1 MLSKITSI
9 EDATNLSQLS
19 ILRKEAERILRVL
32 ISAGTMASQVCRIVS
47 EFNDKVVRR
56 VIQFAE
62 NASGSSPCTFAWL
75 GLGSEGRQEQTLF
88 TDQDNAIIFEDCPS
102 KGSQEYF
109 KRLSEKIVH
118 DLNECGIPQCRGNVM
133 ATNPHFFGNLHQ
145 WKERM
150 DGWIKKTDLSDS
162 ELMDVYVFLDFR
174 SIHGD
179 CVLEKELRECTNEL
193 IANNLSF
200 LRSLAE
206 NIASIPTPTGF
217 FKDFIVE
224 KKGKYKNMVNI
235 KLYGLVPLITCIK
248 ILSLQNGLTETNTL
262 DRIEG
267 LTHKGILPA
276 DYKEALEQA
285 FETLLHLKIQNN
297 ISHSDQGRDFGNYV
311 NPANLSVQ
319 QRQILKEA
327 FLAVS
332 ALQKKTKEALK
343 IEEQWF

>member
-1 MLSKITSI
+1 M
-9 EDATNLSQLS
+9 ERTN
-19 ILRKEAERILRVL
+19 
-32 ISAGTMASQVCRIVS
+32 
-47 EFNDKVVRR
+47 
-56 VIQFAE
+56 
-62 NASGSSPCTFAWL
+62 
-75 GLGSEGRQEQTLF
+75 
-88 TDQDNAIIFEDCPS
+88 
-102 KGSQEYF
+102 
-109 KRLSEKIVH
+109 
-118 DLNECGIPQCRGNVM
+118 
-133 ATNPHFFGNLHQ
+133 
-145 WKERM
+145 
-150 DGWIKKTDLSDS
+150 GWIKKTDLSDS

-206 NIASIPTPTGF
+206 NIVSIPTPTGF
-217 FKDFIVE
+217 FKEFIVE
-224 KKGKYKNMVNI
+224 KTGKYKNMVNI

-248 ILSLQNGLTETNTL
+248 ILSLQNGLMETNSL
-262 DRIEG
+262 DRIER

-276 DYKEALEQA
+276 VYKEALEQA